1 MKTLLKELT
10 SYHVLLA
17 SKSPRRRQ
25 LLKDI
30 GVDFEV
36 TSKDTNE
43 YFPQELNPEEVASY
57 LSKKKSDAFSE
68 EELPDNYL
76 LITADTIVVSG
87 NTILNKADNYQEAN
101 EMLLQLSGRTHD
113 VITGITLRSSEKT
126 ISFTDQSEVSFK
138 VLSQEE
144 IDWYIHNYQPYD
156 KAGAYGIQEW
166 IGYIGITS
174 IQGSFY
180 NVMGLPT
187 HRLYEALKHF

>member
-1 MKTLLKELT
+1 MKTLLKKLT

>member
-1 MKTLLKELT
+1 MKTLLEKLT

-25 LLKDI
+25 LLKDMGI
-30 GVDFEV
+30 DFEV
-36 TSKDTNE
+36 ISKDTDE
-43 YFPQELNPEEVASY
+43 YFPQELNPDEVASY

-68 EELPDNYL
+68 EETPNNYL
-76 LITADTIVVSG
+76 LITADTIVVAE
-87 NTILNKADNYQEAN
+87 NTILNKADNYQEAKQ
-101 EMLLQLSGRTHD
+101 MLLQLSGKKHF
-113 VITGITLRSSEKT
+113 VITGITLRSREKT

-138 VLSQEE
+138 ALTQEE
-144 IDWYIHNYQPYD
+144 IDWYINNYQPFD

-174 IQGSFY
+174 VKGSFY